1 MLKVDEHDD
10 AIIGVGESFSRQ
22 PILVYSVES
31 IVKKLMERD
40 GMTEEE
46 AIEFFEFNII
56 GSYNG
61 EGMPIFVTPY
71 DDAYDLPD

>member
-1 MLKVDEHDD
+1 MLKVDGHDD

-31 IVKKLMERD
+31 IVKNLMERD
-40 GMTEEE
+40 GMTDEE
-46 AIEFFEFNII
+46 AIEFFDFNII
-56 GSYNG
+56 GSYIG

-71 DDAYDLPD
+71 DTYDLSN

>member
-1 MLKVDEHDD
+1 MLKVDGHDD
-10 AIIGVGESFSRQ
+10 AIIGVGESITRQ

-31 IVKKLMERD
+31 IVKNLMERD

-46 AIEFFEFNII
+46 AIEFFEFNFI

-61 EGMPIFVTPY
+61 EGMRIFVTPY
-71 DDAYDLPD
+71 DSYDLPD

>member
-1 MLKVDEHDD
+1 MLKVDGHDD
-10 AIIGVGESFSRQ
+10 AIIGVGESFNRQ
-22 PILVYSVES
+22 MVLVYSVER
-31 IVKKLMERD
+31 IVKELIERD

-46 AIEFFEFNII
+46 AIDFFGFNII

-71 DDAYDLPD
+71 DSYDLPD

>member
-1 MLKVDEHDD
+1 MLKVDGHDD

-22 PILVYSVES
+22 PILVYSVDMIIKE
-31 IVKKLMERD
+31 LMERD

-46 AIEFFEFNII
+46 AIDFFGFNII

-71 DDAYDLPD
+71 DTYDLPD